1 MAKTTKVKAAANVR
15 FLAPGEGAPNA
26 LVAEVEV
33 PLGGLLDGMKLTG
46 IRVWRRKDD
55 GQLFVSF
62 PGRSYETADG
72 TKTWDYPRAVDGRGE
87 TAKAARQR
95 ILAAYE
101 EQAAQNNGREVSEAK

>member
-1 MAKTTKVKAAANVR
+1 MAKTKKATSEVR

-26 LVAEVEV
+26 LVADVEI
-33 PLGGLLDGMKLTG
+33 PLGGVLDGMKLTG
-46 IRVWRRKDD
+46 IRVWKRKDD

-72 TKTWDYPRAVDGRGE
+72 TKTWEYPRAIDGRGE

-95 ILAAYE
+95 ILAAF
-101 EQAAQNNGREVSEAK
+101 EQRQVENGGKEVSEAK

>member
-1 MAKTTKVKAAANVR
+1 MAKTKKATNGVR

-26 LVAEVEV
+26 LVADVEI
-33 PLGGLLDGMKLTG
+33 PLGGVLDGMKLTG
-46 IRVWRRKDD
+46 IRVWKRKDD

-72 TKTWDYPRAVDGRGE
+72 TKTWEYPRAVDGRGE

-101 EQAAQNNGREVSEAK
+101 HRQAENGGKEVSEAK

>member
-1 MAKTTKVKAAANVR
+1 MAKTKKATTNTVR

-33 PLGGLLDGMKLTG
+33 PLGGVLDGMKLTG
-46 IRVWRRKDD
+46 IRVWKRKDD

-62 PGRSYETADG
+62 PGRNYETADG
-72 TKTWDYPRAVDGRGE
+72 MKTWEYPRAVDGRGE

-101 EQAAQNNGREVSEAK
+101 QRQAENGGKEVSEAK

>member
-1 MAKTTKVKAAANVR
+1 MAKTKKATSEVR

-26 LVAEVEV
+26 LLADVEI
-33 PLGGLLDGMKLTG
+33 PLGGVLDGMKLTG
-46 IRVWRRKDD
+46 IRVWKRKDD

-72 TKTWDYPRAVDGRGE
+72 TKTWEYPRAVDGRGE

-101 EQAAQNNGREVSEAK
+101 QQQAENAGKEVSEAK